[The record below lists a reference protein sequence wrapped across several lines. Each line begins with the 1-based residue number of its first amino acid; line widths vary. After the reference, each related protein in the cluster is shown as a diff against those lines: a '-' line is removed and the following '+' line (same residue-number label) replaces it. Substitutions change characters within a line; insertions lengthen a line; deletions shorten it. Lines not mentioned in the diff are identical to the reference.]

1 MHEGREELLGAY
13 DLQQQ
18 EEENLSFKTL
28 VLVYLATLLFLGIFL
43 PKVYIKNEIYYISR
57 DIRGLYGQYE
67 ILIEENRELRLG
79 IESMRF
85 KNQVLDILAID

>member
-1 MHEGREELLGAY
+1 VHEGREELLGAY

>member
-1 MHEGREELLGAY
+1 MHEDREELLGAY

-28 VLVYLATLLFLGIFL
+28 ILVYLAALLFFGIFL

-79 IESMRF
+79 IESIRF
-85 KNQVLDILAID
+85 KNQVLDILTID